1 MIINLT
7 MKSYRIPTISLLAVT
22 LGLLAAPLQAKE
34 KKAPP
39 AKSANQYA
47 AFDTHPNEKLTI
59 AADPCTEP
67 KDCDFFRL
75 PYVQHAFI
83 PIRVIFTNDGDTAL
97 SLDDVRIQFIS
108 ADNEILPAATEDEIN
123 RRLFTMKA
131 ATGTRIPMPSPIPAI
146 TIHHPSVDKK
156 ITEDDDDFG
165 FSGTVVNAH
174 STLAGY
180 LFYDISTVDNPPL
193 KNASLYI
200 KDIHT
205 LDDKKHFFSY
215 TIPFNKWLA
224 AQPTAKPDQ

>member
-22 LGLLAAPLQAKE
+22 LSLLATPLLAKE
-34 KKAPP
+34 KKAPT
-39 AKSANQYA
+39 AKSASQYA
-47 AFDTHPNEKLTI
+47 AFDTHPTEKLTI
-59 AADPCTEP
+59 AADPCTDP

-75 PYVQHAFI
+75 PYVQHGFI
-83 PIRVIFTNDGDTAL
+83 PIRVIFTNDGDTTL

-108 ADNEILPAATEDEIN
+108 ADNEVIPAATLDEIN
-123 RRLFTMKA
+123 RRLFTMKSV
-131 ATGTRIPMPSPIPAI
+131 TGTKIPMPSPLPSI

-165 FSGTVVNAH
+165 FQGTVVNAR

-180 LFYDISTVDNPPL
+180 LFYDITTVDNPPL

-200 KDIHT
+200 KEIHT
-205 LDDKKHFFSY
+205 LDGKKQFFSY

-224 AQPTAKPDQ
+224 AQPTANATR